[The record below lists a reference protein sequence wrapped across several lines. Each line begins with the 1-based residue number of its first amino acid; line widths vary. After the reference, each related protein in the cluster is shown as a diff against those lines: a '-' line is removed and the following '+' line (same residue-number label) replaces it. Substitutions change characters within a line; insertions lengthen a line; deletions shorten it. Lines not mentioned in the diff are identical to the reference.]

1 MDSARL
7 QHDCA
12 VAMATA
18 LIDLIGPV
26 LRDEE
31 KNDAFWEM
39 VHVCKTGI
47 ESYVIQHSRELARL
61 NPSRN

>member
-12 VAMATA
+12 LVMAKA
-18 LIDLIGPV
+18 LLDLFGPV

-31 KNDAFWEM
+31 KNDAFWECYR
-39 VHVCKTGI
+39 VCKAGV
-47 ESYVIQHSRELARL
+47 ESYVMQRNREMARM
-61 NPSRN
+61 NPCRN

>member
-12 VAMATA
+12 MAMARA
-18 LIDLIGPV
+18 LIELFGPV

-31 KNDAFWEM
+31 KSDAFQEM
-39 VHVCKTGI
+39 YRVCKSGI
-47 ESYVIQHSRELARL
+47 ESYVIQRNRELARM
-61 NPSRN
+61 NPSCN